1 MKKCAIMLVLA
12 ALLFAVSAS
21 AQPRYDTFFVTV
33 GAGNVLQ
40 GGGTGFNDGM
50 WYVYPSMW
58 INQWFYDHPF
68 DPLRGK
74 IIHVEFDWT
83 ALDPLCPTNMT
94 VAINW
99 STGAWSALGY
109 GTSQPPLPGVDEGLY
124 IGRETVLYRCGNFP
138 QTQHFSMD
146 YTILSYNPEWVSI
159 DVMGCN
165 FVITNG
171 SIIHDCVLGVEKS
184 SWGSIKASYK

>member
-1 MKKCAIMLVLA
+1 
-12 ALLFAVSAS
+12 
-21 AQPRYDTFFVTV
+21 
-33 GAGNVLQ
+33 
-40 GGGTGFNDGM
+40 M

-124 IGRETVLYRCGNFP
+124 IGRETVLYQCGNFP

-146 YTILSYNPEWVSI
+146 YTILCLQSR
-159 DVMGCN
+159 
-165 FVITNG
+165 NG
-171 SIIHDCVLGVEKS
+171 FRSTSWDAIS
-184 SWGSIKASYK
+184 SSPTARSFTTACWERRRPAGDR